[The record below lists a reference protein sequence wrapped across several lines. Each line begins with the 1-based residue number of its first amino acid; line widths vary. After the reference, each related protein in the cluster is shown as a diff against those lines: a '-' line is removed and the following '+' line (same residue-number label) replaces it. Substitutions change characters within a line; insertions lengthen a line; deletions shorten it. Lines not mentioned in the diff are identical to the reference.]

1 MTMKLQ
7 PGIAPANVFPKPLV
21 ICIAL
26 VLLSTVGNAE
36 TLPAKA
42 NPQVAEWAAG
52 DASLWQPQ
60 TSKLH
65 QERLRM
71 AKQRIA
77 SPGHQPI
84 TKIATNC
91 ADDGSGGS
99 LRSIVAA
106 ASSGDSIDLSALACS
121 TITLTHGQIPIN
133 VDDLTIVGPGA
144 NTLTVDGNNQDR
156 VFAHFGY
163 GTLSLSGMKISNGRK
178 IVSGTDVGAGGCIA
192 SGSYLAFSDL
202 VVSHCRA
209 EGEGG
214 YGGAVFAYGL
224 GMSNSTISDSAAIG
238 THPTNFTAAFGGA
251 AFLYTLDMTNS
262 TISGNSAQRS
272 LKPGNG
278 GYEIGGAIVLVHGG
292 TIAGSTIDSN
302 YSYGRAG
309 AIASFQGSLILT
321 NSTISGNRAQNGIG
335 GGLHL
340 RVFTDLVL
348 YNDTLTAN
356 QAALDGGGVF
366 LNPGHQSM
374 TTLSSIISGNT
385 VDAGTGADIYAST
398 PITLGGS
405 NNLIRSITAPLILP
419 PGTLRTSAHLLPLAA
434 NGGSTRTHAL
444 GVGSPALDAGTNAQG
459 LANDQRGAGFARV
472 FGSSA
477 DIGAYE
483 AQQKLAAPPGVQ
495 IPAASG
501 WGLGLLVALLGFSGW
516 RKRYGD
522 NE

>member
-1 MTMKLQ
+1 MKLQ
-7 PGIAPANVFPKPLV
+7 FGIAPANVFPKPLV

-26 VLLSTVGNAE
+26 ALSGAIGNAE
-36 TLPAKA
+36 TLPAKTDPA
-42 NPQVAEWAAG
+42 AAEWAAS
-52 DASLWQPQ
+52 DAVLWQPQ

-71 AKQRIA
+71 AMLRVA
-77 SPGHQPI
+77 STVHEPI
-84 TKIATNC
+84 TRVATNC
-91 ADDGSGGS
+91 ADDGSVGS

-106 ASSGDSIDLSALACS
+106 ALSGDSIDLSALACS
-121 TITLTHGQIPIN
+121 TITLTQGQIPIN
-133 VDDLTIVGPGA
+133 VDDLTIVGPGV
-144 NTLTVDGNNQDR
+144 NSLTIDGNHQDR

-163 GTLSLSGMKISNGRK
+163 GTLSLSGMTVSNGSK

-192 SGSYLAFSDL
+192 SGSYLAFTDL
-202 VVSHCRA
+202 VVNHCRA
-209 EGEGG
+209 EGEGS

-224 GMSNSTISDSAAIG
+224 GMSNSTISNSIAIG

-262 TISGNSAQRS
+262 TISGNSAQRN

-278 GYEIGGAIVLVHGG
+278 GYEIGGGIVLVHGG
-292 TIAGSTIDSN
+292 TIAGSTIDTN

-309 AIASFQGSLILT
+309 AIAAFADSLILS

-366 LNPGHQSM
+366 LNPGQQSM
-374 TTLSSIISGNT
+374 TTLSTIISGNT
-385 VDAGTGADIYAST
+385 VGAGTSADIYAST

-405 NNLIRSITAPLILP
+405 NSLIGAITSPVTLP

-444 GVGSPALDAGTNAQG
+444 TAGSPALDAGTNAQG

-472 FGSSA
+472 FGPSA
-477 DIGAYE
+477 DIGAFE
-483 AQQKLAAPPGVQ
+483 AQQKLVAPLPAQ
-495 IPAASG
+495 IPAASV
-501 WGLGLLVALLGFSGW
+501 WGLGLLAAMLGFLGW
-516 RKRYGD
+516 RRRCSG

>member
-1 MTMKLQ
+1 MQLQ
-7 PGIAPANVFPKPLV
+7 LGIAPANVFPKPLV
-21 ICIAL
+21 VCIAL
-26 VLLSTVGNAE
+26 VLSSMIGNAE

-42 NPQVAEWAAG
+42 NPAQWAAR

-71 AKQRIA
+71 ATLRIA
-77 SPGHQPI
+77 SPVHQPI
-84 TKIATNC
+84 TKSAANC
-91 ADDGSGGS
+91 ADDGSVGS
-99 LRSIVAA
+99 LRSVVAA
-106 ASSGDSIDLSALACS
+106 ATSGDTVDLSALTCS
-121 TITLTHGQIPIN
+121 TITLTQGQIPIN
-133 VDDLTIVGPGA
+133 VDDLTIIGPGA
-144 NTLTVDGNNQDR
+144 HALTIDGNHQDR

-163 GTLSLSGMKISNGRK
+163 GTLSLSGMTVSNGSK

-224 GMSNSTISDSAAIG
+224 GMSNSAISDSVAIG
-238 THPTNFTAAFGGA
+238 SHPTNFTAAFGGA
-251 AFLYTLDMTNS
+251 AFLYTLNMTNS
-262 TISGNSAQRS
+262 TISGNSAQRD

-292 TIAGSTIDSN
+292 TIASSTIDSN

-309 AIASFQGSLILT
+309 AIAAFADSLTLS

-335 GGLHL
+335 GGLHM

-356 QAALDGGGVF
+356 HAALDGGGVF

-374 TTLSSIISGNT
+374 VALSSIISGNT
-385 VDAGTGADIYAST
+385 VGAGTGADIYAST
-398 PITLGGS
+398 PVTLGGS
-405 NNLIRSITAPLILP
+405 NNLIGSITTPVTLP

-444 GVGSPALDAGTNAQG
+444 SAGSPALDAGSNAQG

-472 FGSSA
+472 FGPSA
-477 DIGAYE
+477 DIGAFE
-483 AQQKLAAPPGVQ
+483 AQQKLVAPPPAQ
-495 IPAASG
+495 IPAATV
-501 WGLGLLVALLGFSGW
+501 WGLGLLTVLLGYLGW
-516 RKRYGD
+516 RQRRRR

>member
-1 MTMKLQ
+1 MKQQPFTM
-7 PGIAPANVFPKPLV
+7 PANTFPKPLV

-26 VLLSTVGNAE
+26 VLNSAIGGAY
-36 TLPAKA
+36 ASSGQA
-42 NPQVAEWAAG
+42 NSGAVEWGAS
-52 DASLWQPQ
+52 DTSLWQPQ

-71 AKQRIA
+71 AMLRVA
-77 SPGHQPI
+77 SPVHAPI
-84 TKIATNC
+84 MKVATNC
-91 ADDGSGGS
+91 ADDGSVGS
-99 LRSIVAA
+99 LRSVVAA
-106 ASSGDSIDLSALACS
+106 ALSGDTIDLSALTCS
-121 TITLTHGQIPIN
+121 TITLTQGQIPIN

-144 NTLTVDGNNQDR
+144 NYLTIDGNDQDR

-163 GTLSLSGMKISNGRK
+163 GTLSLSEMTVSHGSKV
-178 IVSGTDVGAGGCIA
+178 VSGTDVGAGGCIA
-192 SGSYLAFSDL
+192 SGSYLAFTDL

-224 GMSNSTISDSAAIG
+224 GISNSTITDSVAIG

-262 TISGNSAQRS
+262 TISGNSAQRN

-309 AIASFQGSLILT
+309 AIASFQQSLTIS

-340 RVFTDLVL
+340 RIFADLVL
-348 YNDTLTAN
+348 YNDTITAN
-356 QAALDGGGVF
+356 HAALDGGGVF
-366 LNPGHQSM
+366 LNPGQKSL

-385 VDAGTGADIYAST
+385 VGGGTGADIYAST
-398 PITLGGS
+398 PITLAGS
-405 NNLIRSITAPLILP
+405 NNLIGSIAAPVTLP
-419 PGTLRTSAHLLPLAA
+419 LDTLRTSAHLLPLAA
-434 NGGSTRTHAL
+434 NGGATRTHAL
-444 GVGSPALDAGTNAQG
+444 MAGSPALDAGTNAQG

-472 FGSSA
+472 FGPSA
-477 DIGAYE
+477 DIGAFE
-483 AQQKLAAPPGVQ
+483 AQQKLLLPPPAQ
-495 IPAASG
+495 IPAASA
-501 WGLGLLVALLGFSGW
+501 WGLGLLMTLLGLSAWWQRRRG
-516 RKRYGD
+516 